1 MKDSPWIDGSGAPG
15 DVHKMDHIMKIGFM
29 GFNEEWT
36 SHITCEKYSRVS
48 VRLLLSRTA
57 FQIQE
62 RLLTWR
68 EVKTAG
74 LLKPV

>member
-1 MKDSPWIDGSGAPG
+1 
-15 DVHKMDHIMKIGFM
+15 MDHIMKIGFM